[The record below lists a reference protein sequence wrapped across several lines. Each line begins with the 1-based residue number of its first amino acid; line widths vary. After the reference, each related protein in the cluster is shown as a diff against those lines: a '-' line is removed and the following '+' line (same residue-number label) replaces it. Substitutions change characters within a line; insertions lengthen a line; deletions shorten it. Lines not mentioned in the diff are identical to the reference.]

1 MASNGGEYRRQISA
15 SEKVKPSTFVA
26 TREDLLMRKTNPSFS
41 KYRRLSREF
50 SVDSCAQTDDDS
62 EMDMRD
68 DNEDC
73 VFADADNSKQSLI
86 YLDKIRKQNAQ
97 SSRLTRSSSLVE
109 SVDMPLDLRSRFL
122 DRISVDVTTE
132 TVQIRKPVFRRVY
145 TNSRERWRQQNVNSA
160 FSELRRLLPTH
171 PPDKKLS
178 KSEIL
183 RFAIKYIRLLSKV
196 VEYQENNNDLSAPRV
211 AFDNNSWK
219 SVLGPLDGVYH
230 VDNVRLLSN
239 ASASSDPSMSPEY
252 YRDSFGED
260 D

>member
-1 MASNGGEYRRQISA
+1 MRTSNA
-15 SEKVKPSTFVA
+15 
-26 TREDLLMRKTNPSFS
+26 SFS
-41 KYRRLSREF
+41 KYQRMAREF
-50 SVDSCAQTDDDS
+50 SVDSSAHTDDDS
-62 EMDMRD
+62 EMDIRD
-68 DNEDC
+68 DNDDC
-73 VFADADNSKQSLI
+73 VFADADNNKLSLI
-86 YLDKIRKQNAQ
+86 YLDKVPTRNAQ
-97 SSRLTRSSSLVE
+97 PSRLTRGACLVE
-109 SVDMPLDLRSRFL
+109 SGDMPLDLRSRFS

-196 VEYQENNNDLSAPRV
+196 VEYQENNNDLAAPRV
-211 AFDNNSWK
+211 GFDNGSWK
-219 SVLGPLDGVYH
+219 TVLGPQDGVYP

-239 ASASSDPSMSPEY
+239 ASATSDQSMSPEY